1 LICGFTGIVIRLWK
15 DLNMNI
21 KPIAISFSILALS
34 ACASQPQVQ
43 PAPPPPPP
51 VVEAPAVIKEAP
63 APVIQEPVVEEKILP
78 QLPSPGSLE
87 DFILSSGGDTRVYFD
102 YDQYS
107 LTDIAM
113 ASLRAQSSWLK
124 SYPNVKIVIEGNAD
138 ERGTREYNLALGAR
152 RAASVSS
159 FMVSQGVS
167 PTQITVV
174 SYGKEKPIDARSNED
189 GWALNRNANTRLR

>member
-1 LICGFTGIVIRLWK
+1 
-15 DLNMNI
+15 MNI
-21 KPIAISFSILALS
+21 KPLAISFSILALS

-51 VVEAPAVIKEAP
+51 VVESPAVIEEVP
-63 APVIQEPVVEEKILP
+63 APVMQEPIVEEQILP

-107 LTDIAM
+107 LTDTAIAT
-113 ASLRAQSSWLK
+113 LRAQSSWLK
-124 SYPNVKIVIEGNAD
+124 SYSDVNILVEGNAD

-159 FMVSQGVS
+159 FLVSQGVS
-167 PTQITVV
+167 PTQITAL
-174 SYGKEKPIDARSNED
+174 SWGKERPIDARSNED
-189 GWALNRNANTRLR
+189 GWARNRNSNTKLMMEGEYLEFKN

>member
-1 LICGFTGIVIRLWK
+1 
-15 DLNMNI
+15 MNI
-21 KPIAISFSILALS
+21 KPLAISFSILALS

-51 VVEAPAVIKEAP
+51 VVEAPAVIEEVP
-63 APVIQEPVVEEKILP
+63 APVMQEPIVEEQILP

-107 LTDIAM
+107 LTDTAIAT
-113 ASLRAQSSWLK
+113 LRAQSSWLK
-124 SYPNVKIVIEGNAD
+124 SYSDVNILVEGNAD

-159 FMVSQGVS
+159 FLVSQGVS
-167 PTQITVV
+167 PTQITAL
-174 SYGKEKPIDARSNED
+174 SWGKERPIDARSNED
-189 GWALNRNANTRLR
+189 GWARNRNSNTKLMMEGEYLEFKNK

>member
-1 LICGFTGIVIRLWK
+1 
-15 DLNMNI
+15 MNI

-138 ERGTREYNLALGAR
+138 ERGTREFNLALGAR